1 MAILTVLLFSLILF
15 ANVKVKFVVS
25 HCTYCSLW
33 RDFGFT
39 CSVTHLGEGEV
50 NTNHNVT
57 CSPVLAEND
66 SS

>member
-25 HCTYCSLW
+25 HFTYCSLW

-39 CSVTHLGEGEV
+39 YSIKHLGEGEV
-50 NTNHNVT
+50 NTNHNVMYG
-57 CSPVLAEND
+57 
-66 SS
+66 

>member
-15 ANVKVKFVVS
+15 SNVKAKFVVS
-25 HCTYCSLW
+25 RCTYCNLW

-39 CSVTHLGEGEV
+39 CSVKHLSEGEV

-57 CSPVLAEND
+57 CSPILAEND